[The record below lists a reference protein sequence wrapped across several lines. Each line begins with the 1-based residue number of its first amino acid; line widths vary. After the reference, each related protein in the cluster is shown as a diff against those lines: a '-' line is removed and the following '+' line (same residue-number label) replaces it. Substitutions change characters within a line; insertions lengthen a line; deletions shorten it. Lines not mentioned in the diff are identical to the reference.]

1 MTETTETTESAEPTE
16 PARTTGAAESG
27 VRASIDE
34 RIAAADSS
42 SIWVGD
48 QIHLRGY
55 EPEDVGFETAYEENT
70 IDQRRGWKAFPPRSS
85 VARKAWN
92 EEAAAAKPEGDA
104 VEFRLA
110 IARRSDNIIVGST
123 NPHGIDIVNGTFKF
137 GISVAE
143 EHKGHGYAGEAVLLL
158 LRYMFDERRFQKC
171 GSEAHDYN
179 APSIALHR
187 KLGFVEEGR
196 LRRNMFVGGGYHD
209 TVLFGMTVEEFHEL
223 YPKLRPRL

>member
-1 MTETTETTESAEPTE
+1 MTETTESTRQTE
-16 PARTTGAAESG
+16 PAQPAEAAAESG
-27 VRASIDE
+27 GRASIDE
-34 RIAAADSS
+34 RIAAADSP

-55 EPEDVGFETAYEENT
+55 EPDDLEFETKYEEST

-92 EEAAAAKPEGDA
+92 DEAAAAKPEGDA

-110 IARRSDNIIVGST
+110 IARRSDNLIVGSI
-123 NPHGIDIVNGTFKF
+123 NPHGIDVINGTFKF
-137 GISVAE
+137 GISVGE

-196 LRRNMFVGGGYHD
+196 IRRNMFVGGGYHD
-209 TVLFGMTVEEFHEL
+209 TMLFGMTVEEFHEL